1 MRKVLLI
8 VSGRLFRDGLKS
20 MLQAANMTIVADCDT
35 LADVAEALEGCD
47 KPDLVVVGA
56 QSSDDLSDLTKLQ
69 ALRSK
74 LPGTR
79 WIVLCNMPVANLLRS
94 AVGAGIDSIL
104 LQDIPAEILHHVV
117 ELMMLGHSLVPWELA
132 AHLTVSKESL
142 PIVLP
147 SSTVASS
154 AVASSAVPP
163 SPGGQPTERVAP
175 HPGLA
180 AADLTRTGNGSTAMA
195 AGGVQ
200 HGLPAMQQHALTN
213 RQAAPD
219 LPLPSVHTDGLTDRA
234 VKLSD
239 REAEILQ
246 CLVNGASNKAIAR
259 DLKIAEATVKVHL
272 KGLLRKM
279 RLQNRTQAA
288 IWAVN
293 NAYAVKASAE
303 SLASSRNGAVMGLPE
318 VAMQEAGQK
327 DFDREAFSPR
337 SLP

>member
-35 LADVAEALEGCD
+35 LADVAGALEGCD

-56 QSSDDLSDLTKLQ
+56 QSGDDLSDLTKLQ
-69 ALRSK
+69 VLRSR

-117 ELMMLGHSLVPWELA
+117 ELVMLGHSLVPWELA
-132 AHLTVSKESL
+132 AHLTVSSEPL

-147 SSTVASS
+147 PRAAPPRVA
-154 AVASSAVPP
+154 PP
-163 SPGGQPTERVAP
+163 LPGGRATERVAP
-175 HPGLA
+175 QPRPT
-180 AADLTRTGNGSTAMA
+180 AADLTKTGNGSTAMA

-200 HGLPAMQQHALTN
+200 NGPLATKQHALTE
-213 RQAAPD
+213 RQATPN
-219 LPLPSVHTDGLTDRA
+219 LPLPSVHADGLSDRA

-259 DLKIAEATVKVHL
+259 DLHIAEATVKVHL

-293 NAYAVKASAE
+293 NAYAIKASAE
-303 SLASSRNGAVMGLPE
+303 SPASNQNGAVTGLTE
-318 VAMQEAGQK
+318 GSKQESGQK
-327 DFDREAFSPR
+327 DLDQEAFSPPI
-337 SLP
+337 LALKAL